1 MVATTNETTETTAG
15 TEGVESAEGTAAAES
30 VPFAKTQKDFAALEH
45 ALENERRNYKTAK
58 DKLESIERSTLSEA
72 ELKWQ
77 TKVDEAT
84 HTADTK
90 LKHIAARSALVTA
103 GLVGKPD
110 KLAAILDLDAVDV
123 SAEGNITGLDKQIAD
138 LKKDYPALFA
148 PPAPAG
154 PGSLN
159 IGGRPG
165 PKPRAKGYADQ
176 IASQIFT
183 S

>member
-1 MVATTNETTETTAG
+1 MAETVETTETTAG
-15 TEGVESAEGTAAAES
+15 AEGAESPVGTAAAEPK
-30 VPFAKTQKDFAALEH
+30 PFAKTEKDFAALQL
-45 ALENERRNYKTAK
+45 ALDNERRNHKTAK

-77 TKVDEAT
+77 AKVDDAT
-84 HTADTK
+84 HTADIK

-123 SAEGNITGLDKQIAD
+123 GDDGNITGLDKQIAD

-148 PPAPAG
+148 APGPAG
-154 PGSLN
+154 PGQLN